1 MKKKLERIRD
11 GVKKQRIAV
20 NELLLE
26 CEEKMESLSME
37 QLIGEEGI
45 ELAALMDVL
54 FLTERA
60 LRRAIEY
67 MENVKKAE

>member
-54 FLTERA
+54 FLVERA
-60 LRRAIEY
+60 LRTAGEY
-67 MENVKKAE
+67 MENVGKAE

>member
-11 GVKKQRIAV
+11 GVKEQRIAV

-54 FLTERA
+54 FLVERA
-60 LRRAIEY
+60 LRTAGEY
-67 MENVKKAE
+67 MENVGKAE